1 MAFSSYIKEYV
12 IVGII
17 LVTAVNTSKQVLV
30 QIRTNE
36 KTMKI
41 YEVFLTKMSID
52 LGKKVNKSSKKH
64 GNLSYF
70 YSYHGY
76 DKKKVYTVYYPLNS
90 RF

>member
-1 MAFSSYIKEYV
+1 
-12 IVGII
+12 
-17 LVTAVNTSKQVLV
+17 
-30 QIRTNE
+30 
-36 KTMKI
+36 MKI

-76 DKKKVYTVYYPLNS
+76 DKKKGIHSVLSFEFKVLAA
-90 RF
+90 F